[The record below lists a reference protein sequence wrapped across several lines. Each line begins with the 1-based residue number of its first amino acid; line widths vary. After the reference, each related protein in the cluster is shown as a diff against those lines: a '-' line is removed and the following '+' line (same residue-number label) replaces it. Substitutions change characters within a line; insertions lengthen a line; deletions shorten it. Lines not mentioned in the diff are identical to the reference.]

1 MKKANKTQ
9 EISMFK
15 KGIVVGLHIA
25 EWSERKIA
33 NKVGLGKTTVHRII
47 KNYEEPGL
55 QKRNPAPVD
64 LALHLRGKTEV

>member
-1 MKKANKTQ
+1 MKTPNKTQ

-15 KGIVVGLHIA
+15 KGIVVGLYIA

-47 KNYEEPGL
+47 KNYEETGSPETKPRTG
-55 QKRNPAPVD
+55 QTVSYRSSD
-64 LALHLRGKTEV
+64 